1 MPPLAP
7 YRSVFSSR
15 IHQTAMMD
23 KWQQDYRM
31 KHHKKRMKRI
41 RREVS
46 TIDHY
51 HSAKQDR
58 PSPPKNKKKRKKK
71 QWLEWQLDNRL
82 IDSDIQRAREGRA
95 GWVFANNPND
105 LSYLVCMSNIENNNS
120 TKEESSGLILRSATT
135 SKTPWGT
142 NTTTNTTSTT
152 SSGRIIPFCPTRT
165 SRTTPFFPSPPTKKS
180 RRRRRRCRKNRDQRL
195 VLSPRTSSLLSE
207 NTTTT
212 TICPTTTDMLSANF
226 IVSTK
231 LSKEADNILRLE
243 EKLDRYTRDAR
254 RRRRGEKKTCSSSK
268 NNSKF
273 VPLPTPPFVR
283 RRRLR
288 DALLPVL

>member
-1 MPPLAP
+1 M
-7 YRSVFSSR
+7 
-15 IHQTAMMD
+15 T
-23 KWQQDYRM
+23 
-31 KHHKKRMKRI
+31 RI
-41 RREVS
+41 RHQVS

-82 IDSDIQRAREGRA
+82 IDSDIQHAREGRA

-120 TKEESSGLILRSATT
+120 KESSGLILRSATT
-135 SKTPWGT
+135 SNTPWST
-142 NTTTNTTSTT
+142 NTTDNTSN
-152 SSGRIIPFCPTRT
+152 SSHFIPTCLTRT
-165 SRTTPFFPSPPTKKS
+165 SRTISFFPSPPTKKS
-180 RRRRRRCRKNRDQRL
+180 RRRRRHRKNRDQRL

-207 NTTTT
+207 NTTNPTFCT
-212 TICPTTTDMLSANF
+212 TTTDMLSSNF

-231 LSKEADNILRLE
+231 LTKEADNILRLE

-254 RRRRGEKKTCSSSK
+254 RRRGEKTCNSSK